1 MFIST
6 LYLNSCS
13 AVLIITQ
20 CGTASRYITGTP
32 QKWKLFCELTMTAD
46 YSLCETQLSRVP
58 ILTPAPSAFGCPTFA
73 RLISSHA
80 PSACLRFFKLDL
92 EALCSELST

>member
-6 LYLNSCS
+6 LDPNSCS

-32 QKWKLFCELTMTAD
+32 QKWKLFCELTMAAD
-46 YSLCETQLSRVP
+46 YSLCETQLSRVA
-58 ILTPAPSAFGCPTFA
+58 IFDASAQCSWMPYICQINLLARPHCMFA
-73 RLISSHA
+73 IFEIRS
-80 PSACLRFFKLDL
+80 
-92 EALCSELST
+92 